1 MCVPFHTPGGYQL
14 YAWSMQEGHLMGL
27 DYDDMQ
33 WACKSTLDLLKSIS
47 LDSDIPYLFIVG
59 AYRDDQIQ
67 E

>member
-1 MCVPFHTPGGYQL
+1 MF
-14 YAWSMQEGHLMGL
+14 
-27 DYDDMQ
+27 DDIQ